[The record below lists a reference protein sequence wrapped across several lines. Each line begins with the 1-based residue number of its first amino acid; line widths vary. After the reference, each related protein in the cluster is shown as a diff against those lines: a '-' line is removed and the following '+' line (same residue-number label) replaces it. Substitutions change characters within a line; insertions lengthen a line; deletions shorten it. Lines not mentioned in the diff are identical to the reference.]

1 METIKKF
8 ETLTRLGYELKD
20 LKLVVSKIVS
30 SYENIF
36 EVTPT
41 GKEKFLSR
49 IKTSEER
56 IPTCSFQLKEIS
68 PAKLKEKR
76 DNKVPSFVLKQDG
89 VLYYTEIKRS
99 FNLVGT
105 TLIGEHTCSRC
116 NRLSALPDEKGGCE
130 KVRKYA
136 TGIERFPWVTKGYET
151 FGTRTDCFVVVK
163 CEKFEAYPE
172 KPKKSTSEVNKL
184 KLSLAQFI
192 HEDAQTL
199 TEVRERMEKKRF
211 HS

>member
-1 METIKKF
+1 MNTVKEF

-105 TLIGEHTCSRC
+105 SLTGEHKCSHC
-116 NRLSALPDEKGGCE
+116 EKLSAAPDEKGCP
-130 KVRKYA
+130 KVRRHSI
-136 TGIERFPWVTKGYET
+136 GIEKFPWIKDGYET
-151 FGTRTDCFVVVK
+151 FSTKTDAFVVTK
-163 CEKFEAYPE
+163 CDQFEPYTEKQ
-172 KPKKSTSEVNKL
+172 KKSSSEIDRL
-184 KLSLAQFI
+184 KLGLAQYI
-192 HEDAQTL
+192 HEDAQSL
-199 TEVRERMEKKRF
+199 QEVMERMKKRKIY
-211 HS
+211 S